1 MEIQKVTDDAFSIYG
16 RILTGYE
23 VKPVIEAMQN
33 MPCPDNDVI
42 YVPSV
47 KELEELE
54 ISEQLRREAYGEL
67 PIQVGYCNGNN
78 KKLNALEYHRC
89 SEINIAINDLI
100 LLLGRQQ
107 DIEDGCFYDTSKV
120 AAFFVPANTVIEVYA
135 TTLHYAPCTGEGK
148 GFRCVVVLPKNT
160 NAELEKKHQTEG
172 EDKLITAKN
181 KWLIAHKDAEI
192 EGAFCGLRG
201 KNITI

>member
-78 KKLNALEYHRC
+78 KKLNALE
-89 SEINIAINDLI
+89 
-100 LLLGRQQ
+100 
-107 DIEDGCFYDTSKV
+107 
-120 AAFFVPANTVIEVYA
+120 
-135 TTLHYAPCTGEGK
+135 
-148 GFRCVVVLPKNT
+148 
-160 NAELEKKHQTEG
+160 
-172 EDKLITAKN
+172 
-181 KWLIAHKDAEI
+181 
-192 EGAFCGLRG
+192 
-201 KNITI
+201 